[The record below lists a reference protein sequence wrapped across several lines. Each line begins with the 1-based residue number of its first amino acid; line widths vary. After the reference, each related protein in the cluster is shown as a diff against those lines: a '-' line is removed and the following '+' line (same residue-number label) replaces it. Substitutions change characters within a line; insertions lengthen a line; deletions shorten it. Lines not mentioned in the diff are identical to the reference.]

1 MIRAI
6 RSASPLAA
14 FAILTSAIVAHAEC
28 SWVLWNDEVR
38 LDYGAY
44 AESRVWH
51 TVAGTASKPE
61 CDARLHKE
69 IERVTHPDNR
79 PKDVLLKVH
88 GDAVQVLHFRSDSPT
103 EKPVRVQTF
112 RYVCL
117 PDTVDPRGVKGK

>member
-14 FAILTSAIVAHAEC
+14 FAILTSAIVAYAEC

-69 IERVTHPDNR
+69 IERVTHPMS
-79 PKDVLLKVH
+79 LLSYGNLRCHCVY
-88 GDAVQVLHFRSDSPT
+88 PT
-103 EKPVRVQTF
+103 PPSLLGGPVSM
-112 RYVCL
+112 CL
-117 PDTVDPRGVKGK
+117 AKAG